1 MDELKI
7 SRLFVNTIYPLR
19 EDEYLDEEGLPRCN
33 SCHTLRVYVQTIRRS
48 VPAVCVN
55 ARTSRSKRRKSLKRY
70 VATSRSFT
78 ADRCIL

>member
-19 EDEYLDEEGLPRCN
+19 EDEYLDEEGFRDAIAVILCEFMF
-33 SCHTLRVYVQTIRRS
+33 QTIRRS
-48 VPAVCVN
+48 VLAVCVN
-55 ARTSRSKRRKSLKRY
+55 ARTSKSKRRKSLKRY
-70 VATSRSFT
+70 AAMSRSFT

>member
-33 SCHTLRVYVQTIRRS
+33 SCHTL
-48 VPAVCVN
+48 
-55 ARTSRSKRRKSLKRY
+55 
-70 VATSRSFT
+70 
-78 ADRCIL
+78 

>member
-33 SCHTLRVYVQTIRRS
+33 SGHTLRVYVSDDKCHFAGGGVLPCFDGQ
-48 VPAVCVN
+48 
-55 ARTSRSKRRKSLKRY
+55 
-70 VATSRSFT
+70 
-78 ADRCIL
+78 